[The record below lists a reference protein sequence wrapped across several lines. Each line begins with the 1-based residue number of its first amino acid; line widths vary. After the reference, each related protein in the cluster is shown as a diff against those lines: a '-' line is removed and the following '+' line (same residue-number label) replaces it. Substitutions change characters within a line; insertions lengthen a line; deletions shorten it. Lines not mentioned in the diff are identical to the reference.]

1 MSHRLPPLNWLRAF
15 EAAARR
21 ASFAAAARELHMT
34 QPAVS
39 YQIRALE
46 KSLGAAL
53 FTRHARRV
61 ELTAMGRA
69 YLPSVRHAF
78 SQLAA
83 STAGLFGLGGDR
95 QVTVRCAATF
105 AALWLAPRLP
115 RFHAAHPDIAVR
127 LATST
132 WAEGGRAADGGD
144 GDPADVEIRYGDG
157 TWRAYE
163 VVAIQRERSVAVCTP
178 ALRDSL
184 GDTLGAPPSAA
195 ACAESTL
202 IHIMGYETFWQ
213 HWFQAAGIEAA
224 PGWHGLSV
232 DNSVVA
238 LEIAA
243 AGHGLALVF
252 ETFAR
257 PYLDAGRLVM
267 PLPHAFESEMAHYLV
282 LPEREAPL
290 PPEALIF
297 RDWLLNEARRAD

>member
-1 MSHRLPPLNWLRAF
+1 VSHRLPPLNWLRAF

-21 ASFAAAARELHMT
+21 TSFAAAARELNMT

-39 YQIRALE
+39 YQIRSLE

-69 YLPSVRHAF
+69 YLPTVRSAF

-132 WAEGGRAADGGD
+132 WAEGGRAADGGE
-144 GDPADVEIRYGDG
+144 GDPADVDIRYGDG
-157 TWRAYE
+157 NWNAYE
-163 VVAIQRERSVAVCTP
+163 IALIQRERSVVVCAPAV
-178 ALRDSL
+178 REML
-184 GDTLGAPPSAA
+184 GDPPPASA
-195 ACAESTL
+195 CGDCPL

-213 HWFQAAGIEAA
+213 HWFRTAGIEAA
-224 PGWHGLSV
+224 PGWHGISV

-257 PYLDAGRLVM
+257 RYLDAERLVI

-282 LPEREAPL
+282 LPERETPL

-297 RDWLLNEARRAD
+297 RDWLLDTARSESP